1 VATITPVD
9 PRQANGVAVATT
21 AASGGGDVIPMQP
34 DKTYL
39 VRINNGG
46 GAPITVDI
54 DDPASGSG
62 GTPEYNDVSVTNGTS
77 RVFAFKRPLFGKVPS
92 ADVAL
97 AYSAVTSVTVEAY
110 GPLD

>member
-1 VATITPVD
+1 MATITPVD
-9 PRQANGVAVATT
+9 PRTANGALAAPVA
-21 AASGGGDVIPMQP
+21 AAGGGDVVPMQP
-34 DKTYL
+34 GKTYT

-54 DDPASGSG
+54 DDPASGAG
-62 GTPEYNDVSVTNGTS
+62 NVEYNDVTVTNATS
-77 RVFAFKRPLFGKVPS
+77 RTFCFKRNQFGRTPT

-97 AYSAVTSVTVEAY
+97 TYSGVTSVTVEVL